1 MPTYPIPQEV
11 PVASESAVTIQGIG
25 PVPRAAPIVKKMAR
39 KPAFRTPVFPRP
51 QNETGISYAMAIPA
65 ETDLQP
71 TVPVAVRSSLAQTIS
86 VFRAQVSHYIS
97 TVRPGPVPM
106 DYPVAKVLTLVNT
119 APGNRMRRARPVP
132 GRGGH
137 PARSG
142 YMSAPPRFRKA
153 LRAPV
158 NDYEPPVYGG

>member
-1 MPTYPIPQEV
+1 MATLPIPQV
-11 PVASESAVTIQGIG
+11 DTPAYARADSEPGVG
-25 PVPRAAPIVKKMAR
+25 PVPSPSPASKKMVR

-51 QNETGISYAMAIPA
+51 QNEAGITYAMVLPS
-65 ETDLQP
+65 ETGLTP
-71 TVPVAVRSSLAQTIS
+71 TVPVAVRSSLAQTIM

-97 TVRPGPVPM
+97 QVRPGPVPM
-106 DYPVAKVLTLVNT
+106 DYPVAKVRTLINT
-119 APGNRMRRARPVP
+119 APANRSRRATPVP
-132 GRGGH
+132 GRKGF

-158 NDYEPPVYGG
+158 NDYNPPVYGG